1 MKNLK
6 KIVRI
11 SKLVLCRFL
20 VNATLGSTPLSSP
33 LDSPDILQTLV
44 PIGDIGTTA
53 ASMASVKIP
62 SLDSIHLKNQQV
74 CSSLGLAS
82 SYSSVS
88 SLQNNLPVNS
98 VSSTNTTLGYS
109 TKKYTSLSSAARSI
123 TLENR
128 SYRSLS
134 TVPGSIS
141 ELPEL
146 ALNNGT
152 NYDFHKSQPTTQIDD
167 VNSNY
172 LPKVPNNPT
181 ESSSEDTSSEQPAKQ
196 VQSTRERI
204 LNSFSRGSRDNMR
217 SVVEFSLSSVGRS
230 FIDSAEDSEDNHSLS
245 GDYVNTPD
253 TPPPNVSP
261 SSSHRNSETFSND
274 FKTSS
279 APSAAVSPIEDDC
292 SKYLLASGYGGS
304 WDLLELDLDFHQVN
318 CDPSFGND
326 VTETEFMGD
335 DEDPFGMLPSQP
347 TPPNLL
353 DL

>member
-1 MKNLK
+1 M
-6 KIVRI
+6 
-11 SKLVLCRFL
+11 
-20 VNATLGSTPLSSP
+20 
-33 LDSPDILQTLV
+33 QTLV
-44 PIGDIGTTA
+44 PMGDIGTAA
-53 ASMASVKIP
+53 ASMASVKVP

-82 SYSSVS
+82 SCSSVS
-88 SLQNNLPVNS
+88 SLSNVITSNS
-98 VSSTNTTLGYS
+98 VTTTLGFSARKYS
-109 TKKYTSLSSAARSI
+109 NFTTRNN
-123 TLENR
+123 TLDSR

-146 ALNNGT
+146 TMHNST
-152 NYDFHKSQPTTQIDD
+152 NSNSHLTSQPNSDE

-172 LPKVPNNPT
+172 LPKTPNATENYMEGNTTDHSNKNPI
-181 ESSSEDTSSEQPAKQ
+181 
-196 VQSTRERI
+196 STRDRI

-217 SVVEFSLSSVGRS
+217 SIVEFSLSSVGRS
-230 FIDSAEDSEDNHSLS
+230 FIDSADDLEDNHSFG
-245 GDYVNTPD
+245 GDYVHTPD

-279 APSAAVSPIEDDC
+279 APSAAVSPMEDDC

-335 DEDPFGMLPSQP
+335 DDPFGMLPTQP